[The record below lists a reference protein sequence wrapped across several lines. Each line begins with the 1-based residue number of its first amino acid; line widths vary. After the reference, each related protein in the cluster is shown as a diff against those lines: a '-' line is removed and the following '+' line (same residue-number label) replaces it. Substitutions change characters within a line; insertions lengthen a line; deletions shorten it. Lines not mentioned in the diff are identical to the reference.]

1 MNDAYVD
8 KFSLLIQETSQRTG
22 TYLPHKIESYLT
34 YLLASHVERA
44 DFFRD
49 PVALRYMSLSSHH
62 SAKDLGDNCLVIA
75 GIFSGLRG
83 MDDSYYVNIGRGSY
97 HVAADATGSEIFER
111 LADDFVEYK
120 RFLNQIGPPRY
131 F

>member
-1 MNDAYVD
+1 MKDVYVD
-8 KFSLLIQETSQRTG
+8 KFSSLIQETSGRTG
-22 TYLPHKIESYLT
+22 TYLPPTIEIYLT
-34 YLLASHVERA
+34 YLLASHVERT
-44 DFFRD
+44 DFFQD
-49 PVALRYMSLSSHH
+49 PVALRYMQLSSHH

-97 HVAADATGSEIFER
+97 LTAAAATGSEILDR
-111 LADDFVEYK
+111 LARDFVEYK
-120 RFLNQIGPPRY
+120 HFLNQITPPRY

>member
-1 MNDAYVD
+1 MKDVYVD
-8 KFSLLIQETSQRTG
+8 KFSSLIQETSGRTG
-22 TYLPHKIESYLT
+22 TYLPPTIEIYLT
-34 YLLASHVERA
+34 YLLASHVERT
-44 DFFRD
+44 DFFKD
-49 PVALRYMSLSSHH
+49 PVALRYMQLSSHH

-97 HVAADATGSEIFER
+97 HTAAIATGSEILDR
-111 LADDFVEYK
+111 LARDFVEYK
-120 RFLNQIGPPRY
+120 QFLNQITPPRY